1 MRVGSGLQRGNSFYM
16 PADIP
21 GKGGGA
27 LEQRNISSGLKEHSK
42 LQVSCRQAIF
52 AKFYQLHFKE
62 KDSLH
67 LCGTKK
73 GSEEER

>member
-1 MRVGSGLQRGNSFYM
+1 MNV
-16 PADIP
+16 
-21 GKGGGA
+21 
-27 LEQRNISSGLKEHSK
+27 SSGLKEHSK
-42 LQVSCRQAIF
+42 LQASCRQAIF
-52 AKFYQLHFKE
+52 AEFHQLKDFKE